1 MFGRRKKQ
9 QRSEITFDPKKQKAI
24 IRCSICTGEQ
34 TAGFKDIATGHF
46 EEIMLIRNAD
56 DLDDFKRTYGIT
68 EITKEY

>member
-9 QRSEITFDPKKQKAI
+9 KRSEITFDPKKQKAI

-34 TAGFKDIATGHF
+34 TAGFKDIATGRF

-56 DLDDFKRTYGIT
+56 DLDHFKHTYGIT

>member
-9 QRSEITFDPKKQKAI
+9 KRSEITFDPEKQKAI

-34 TAGFKDIATGHF
+34 TAGFKDIATGRF

-56 DLDDFKRTYGIT
+56 DLDHFKHTYGIT